1 MSMLYVLPVLFIF
14 PVKVPASVLFPVL
27 VVCILRTFYIPDPF
41 RIPDD
46 RFSQYMKKYIR
57 KADII
62 LFVVLVI
69 AGLAASAV
77 LAMSHSG
84 GDTVIIESGGELYAT
99 YPLAED
105 RVVIVPSPQ
114 EKVLPAH
121 QPDDSKP
128 ASEQFT
134 HYNVVTIS
142 GGKVLVSEAS
152 CKNQVCVKHSGIS
165 LSGESIVCLP
175 NRLLVRIEGGGK
187 GGGYDSVT
195 S

>member
-1 MSMLYVLPVLFIF
+1 
-14 PVKVPASVLFPVL
+14 
-27 VVCILRTFYIPDPF
+27 
-41 RIPDD
+41 
-46 RFSQYMKKYIR
+46 MKKYIR

-62 LFVVLVI
+62 LFIILLA

-77 LAMSHSG
+77 LAMSHTG

-99 YPLAED
+99 YPLSED
-105 RVVIVPSPQ
+105 RQVIVPAPQ
-114 EKVLPAH
+114 EKASSLSV
-121 QPDDSKP
+121 PDDSKP
-128 ASEQFT
+128 ASEQYT

-142 GGKVLVSEAS
+142 SGKVTVTEGS
-152 CKNQVCVKHSGIS
+152 CRNQVCVHHSAIS

-175 NRLLVRIEGGGK
+175 NKMIVRIEGGSEE

>member
-1 MSMLYVLPVLFIF
+1 
-14 PVKVPASVLFPVL
+14 
-27 VVCILRTFYIPDPF
+27 
-41 RIPDD
+41 
-46 RFSQYMKKYIR
+46 MKKFIR

-99 YPLAED
+99 YPLTED

-142 GGKVLVSEAS
+142 GGRVSVSEAS
-152 CKNQVCVKHSGIS
+152 CKNQVCVKHSEIS
-165 LSGESIVCLP
+165 LTGESIVCLP
-175 NRLLVRIEGGGK
+175 NRLVVRIEGSGTEE